1 MAVTIAALS
10 CPLNIGAQQFAPAAQ
25 PKKVKDTK
33 GATTASPVQAAQP
46 AEYVVGEGDVLD
58 INVWKEAEI
67 SKQMT
72 VRPDG
77 IISLPLVGEV
87 QVVGQTPRQIQQ
99 LITDRLKTMLNNPQ
113 VTVTVVDVR
122 SKKVY
127 ITGEV
132 KKSGAYRIDQ
142 PLTVL
147 DLIALAGGFTE
158 FANKKHIDIL
168 RAGDN
173 NNRLHF
179 NYNDVVRGKHL
190 EQNVRLQPGDT
201 VVVP

>member
-1 MAVTIAALS
+1 MITALTCS
-10 CPLNIGAQQFAPAAQ
+10 LEAGTQQLASAAQ
-25 PKKVKDTK
+25 PKKAKDIK
-33 GATTASPVQAAQP
+33 GATPAPVTSAALP

-58 INVWKEAEI
+58 INVWKETEI

-87 QVVGQTPRQIQQ
+87 QVVGQTPRQIQV
-99 LITDRLKTMLNNPQ
+99 LITDRLKAVLTNPQ

-158 FANKKHIDIL
+158 FANKKHIYIL

-173 NNRLHF
+173 DNRLKF
-179 NYNDVVRGKHL
+179 NYNDVVQGRHR
-190 EQNVRLQPGDT
+190 EQNIRLQPGDT